1 MPSDQ
6 VLNGA
11 TQAAELQVERILRSE
26 TFRNAEGLRRLL
38 QFLAERLAAGEA
50 DHLKEYSVGV
60 DGLGKPP
67 DYDPRQD
74 STVRLQV
81 GRLRLKLAEYY
92 MSEGRLDPLI
102 IELPK
107 GHFKLKITPRET
119 VPGADTPAA
128 DPARPGRRWLYALGA
143 LAAVSFVWAAI
154 ATVQLVRQPAAA
166 PPGWTPAL
174 EQLWQPFASSSRPV
188 LIAIEDPP
196 FVQFAGYGAY
206 REMALNRWE
215 DIEKSPRV
223 AEIRKLLGNPEISPS
238 YYYAPVGE
246 VSAAFLLGRF
256 LGPRVRAVSLSG
268 FRDLSWHHLASNN
281 VVYVGASV
289 FFLDRFQDLPVQV
302 DFDHT
307 ASGVTNARP
316 RSGELEFYPEQ
327 GIGDVSPTGER
338 YALVTHIPGPAG
350 GGEIISF
357 TSMRTTGRQGAVQ
370 WFIDPANAADLVRR
384 MKRPDGTLPPYY
396 QVLLRVKFKDN
407 VPIETSYVLH
417 HELTARREAP

>member
-6 VLNGA
+6 ALNPAQA
-11 TQAAELQVERILRSE
+11 TELQVERILRSE

-38 QFLAERLAAGEA
+38 QFLAERLTAGNA
-50 DHLKEYSVGV
+50 DQLKEYSVGV

-92 MSEGRLDPLI
+92 MSEGRHDPLI

-107 GHFKLKITPRET
+107 GHFKLKVTPRQ
-119 VPGADTPAA
+119 DAA
-128 DPARPGRRWLYALGA
+128 GSDPSASELAPPARRWIYVLGA
-143 LAAVSFVWAAI
+143 LAAASSLWAAV
-154 ATVQLVRQPAAA
+154 ATVQLVRR
-166 PPGWTPAL
+166 PPGASPAWTPAL
-174 EQLWQPFASSSRPV
+174 EQLWQPFVSSGRPV

-196 FVQFAGYGAY
+196 FVQFEGYGAY
-206 REMALNRWE
+206 REMGLNRWA

-223 AEIRKLLGNPEISPS
+223 AEIRKLLGNPAISPS

-256 LGPRVRAVSLSG
+256 LGPRVQAVSLTG

-316 RSGELEFYPEQ
+316 QPGELDFYPEQ
-327 GIGDVSPTGER
+327 GMGDVSPTGER

-350 GGEIISF
+350 GGEITSF

-370 WFIDPANAADLVRR
+370 WFTDPANAVDLVNR
-384 MKRPDGTLPPYY
+384 MRKPDGTLPAYF

-417 HELTARREAP
+417 HELAARRAAP